1 MSLSRRQFIKTA
13 GIATIGATLP
23 RTSVLGSKAMW
34 SSNSNTLKV
43 GLIGCGGRGT
53 AAAGEAL
60 NADPNVII
68 TAMADAFDDRLQES
82 YNKLKEK
89 YKDKVQVSKENQF
102 VGLDAYQK
110 LIDTDVDVVLLVA
123 PTAFRPDHLEAAVK
137 ANKHIFAE
145 KPFAVDAPGIRRVMK
160 TVEEA
165 KRKNLSLV
173 SGFCWRYHYPKRQ
186 VFQKVLDGQIGNIL
200 TADAFNNTTEL
211 WYKERQKGWTD
222 MEYQLR
228 NWLYYNWLSGD
239 HIVEQAIHSIDM
251 LQWAMSDI
259 APISVVGSGG
269 RQKRTDP
276 KFGNIYDHFALTYTY
291 PSGAKA
297 YFSCRQQNNTSPSY
311 GLDLVG
317 SDGDLIVNNRTGVH
331 EIKGRRPY
339 KYEDATKFT
348 DDKSYEN
355 KEVSR
360 GMYQQEHDEL
370 FASIRSGKP
379 INDGEWMTRS
389 NLVAIAGRM
398 AAYTGQ
404 TILIEDALA
413 SEEVLFPR
421 NLSWNTKHDIPI
433 AIPGITEFK

>member
-160 TVEEA
+160 TVEES

-251 LQWAMSDI
+251 LQWAMSDV

-389 NLVAIAGRM
+389 NLVALAGRM

-413 SEEVLFPR
+413 SEEVLFPS
-421 NLSWNTKHDIPI
+421 NLSWNTKHEIPI

>member
-23 RTSVLGSKAMW
+23 GTSMLGSKAMW

-137 ANKHIFAE
+137 ANKHVFAE

-165 KRKNLSLV
+165 KKKNLSLV

-186 VFQKVLDGQIGNIL
+186 VFKKVLDGQIGNIL

-311 GLDLVG
+311 GLELVG

>member
-137 ANKHIFAE
+137 ANKHVFAE
-145 KPFAVDAPGIRRVMK
+145 KPFAVDAPGIRRVIK

-165 KRKNLSLV
+165 KKKNLSLV

-311 GLDLVG
+311 GLELVG